1 MPDERKKDRYAVRP
15 DSKGFTTFVIF
26 TGEPAVIGGVAQTGL
41 SEDDAHHMAKV
52 LNAQSKRGDSSMRKS

>member
-15 DSKGFTTFVIF
+15 DAKGFTTFVIF
-26 TGEPAVIGGVAQTGL
+26 TGEAAVIGGVAQVGL
-41 SEDDAHHMAKV
+41 SEDDANHMAKV